1 MVIMTFL
8 AIQSFAMNIILGTL
22 LVNHKHFITV
32 CMEVAQNESVNFVD
46 VGHVL
51 HIIFPAHTW
60 KNLHSFP
67 ILLCRAVPP
76 SPQTSLLCLT
86 SSMHPKALLESCV
99 S

>member
-1 MVIMTFL
+1 MTFL
-8 AIQSFAMNIILGTL
+8 AIQSIAMKTILGTL
-22 LVNHKHFITV
+22 LVNHKQVSTDW
-32 CMEVAQNESVNFVD
+32 MEVAQNESVNFVD

-67 ILLCRAVPP
+67 ILLCRAGPP

-86 SSMHPKALLESCV
+86 SSMHLMLNSFC
-99 S
+99 